1 VNRHEKGSEAMKIH
15 LYIIDKKGKRELY
28 DPLVEHYIKSCR
40 SWAKVEIHEI
50 FGKEIAKA
58 QEISPEAA
66 QRAYTRALAP
76 YLEGHATTI
85 TLDPLG
91 EMVDSHG
98 FADCLRDRG
107 EVRLFI
113 GGAYGFERSFLK
125 QSDKT
130 VSFGRI
136 TLSHKLVKV
145 VLLEQIFRGLSI
157 NHGHPYHK

>member
-1 VNRHEKGSEAMKIH
+1 
-15 LYIIDKKGKRELY
+15 
-28 DPLVEHYIKSCR
+28 VEHYIKSCR
-40 SWAKVEIHEI
+40 SWARVEVHEI

-157 NHGHPYHK
+157 IHRHPYHK